1 MKNKLH
7 LLLTLLIITFNANA
21 GTYILPPDGIDLFG
35 ETFTIKVNEEDTL
48 LDIGRRYGVGFNEM
62 QSANPGVDMWVPGK
76 DTNITIPTQ
85 FIIPPGPREG
95 VVINIA
101 EMRIYYFPKPKK
113 GKKPLIT
120 TFPVSIGRMDWDTP
134 LGETTIIAKI
144 ANPAWYPPKSIRDEH
159 EADGDPL
166 PIRVPPGP
174 DNPLGNYAMRL
185 GIPGYLIHGTNKPEG
200 LGMRVTHGC
209 VRMYPEDI
217 EYFFKIA
224 PKGTKVRI
232 INTPY
237 KAGWM
242 LDRLYLEAHELLGGE
257 KQDKVFT
264 KYESLVDAVTRAT
277 EERSE
282 KIDRFAIKRISNDK
296 TGVPQQISRD
306 PIP

>member
-7 LLLTLLIITFNANA
+7 LFFTILIIASNSNA
-21 GTYILPPDGIDLFG
+21 GTYILPPEGIDLFG
-35 ETFTIKVNEEDTL
+35 ETFTIKTNEEDTL
-48 LDIGRRYGVGFNEM
+48 LEIGRRYGVGFNEM
-62 QSANPGVDMWVPGK
+62 KSANPGIDMWVPGK
-76 DTNITIPTQ
+76 GTNIIIPTQ
-85 FIIPPGPREG
+85 FIIPPGPRNG

-101 EMRIYYFPKPKK
+101 EMRIYYFPKPEK
-113 GKKPLIT
+113 GQKPLIT

-134 LGETTIIAKI
+134 LGETTIITKI
-144 ANPAWYPPKSIRDEH
+144 ANPAWYPPKSIREEH

-166 PIRVPPGP
+166 PLRVPPGP

-217 EYFFKIA
+217 EYFFKIV

-232 INTPY
+232 INAPY

-242 LDRLYLEAHELLGGE
+242 LGQLYLEVHELLE
-257 KQDKVFT
+257 DENHKKAFA
-264 KYESLVDAVTRAT
+264 KYEPLVDAVTRAT
-277 EERSE
+277 EERLE
-282 KIDRFAIKRISNDK
+282 KIDRFAIKRISNEK
-296 TGVPQQISRD
+296 TGVPQSISRNS
-306 PIP
+306 IP